1 MNGNCQ
7 CNKMKLNFFD
17 RRNSQLNTSLLF
29 EKMGGRLNVDFKN
42 RLKLDLFLKSY
53 IYSERGE
60 FAASFYNKNSI
71 LMFFRNS
78 RFLDG
83 GGGGLKTVKSEI

>member
-7 CNKMKLNFFD
+7 CNKIKLNFFD
-17 RRNSQLNTSLLF
+17 RRNSQLNTSFLF

-42 RLKLDLFLKSY
+42 QLKPDLFLKSY
-53 IYSERGE
+53 IYSKRGD

-71 LMFFRNS
+71 LMFFS
-78 RFLDG
+78 
-83 GGGGLKTVKSEI
+83 K